1 MTKYLNSMQFIRAYR
16 VELISI
22 VNGVKLINNG
32 ITDRL
37 FCQRTSTPLADFTSR
52 LDCVVIK

>member
-1 MTKYLNSMQFIRAYR
+1 MHR
-16 VELISI
+16 VQLISI
-22 VNGVKLINNG
+22 VSGVKLINNG

-52 LDCVVIK
+52 LDCVVIKWPACNFIR